1 MQKLASMLASSV
13 IFITLAY
20 PFNVQADSLIYYQ
33 NGQYE
38 KLSVDRMPE
47 IIKIVDDL
55 AKDIDDALKLIV
67 MKDTIDELKNKK
79 CLEVILSNDR
89 KVKPNAF
96 LKQGFTYSKFL
107 IPFCDGELCSSGS
120 VFYFGDEDYFTPPFI
135 NKRGGKYRDKIRE
148 IIGK

>member
-55 AKDIDDALKLIV
+55 AKDIDDALQLIV
-67 MKDTIDELKNKK
+67 MKDTIDE
-79 CLEVILSNDR
+79 
-89 KVKPNAF
+89 
-96 LKQGFTYSKFL
+96 
-107 IPFCDGELCSSGS
+107 
-120 VFYFGDEDYFTPPFI
+120 
-135 NKRGGKYRDKIRE
+135 
-148 IIGK
+148 